1 MSVGTAEDAGR
12 VLGED
17 AAGPVWLRRFR
28 HALQADFIAQR
39 DRFAL
44 WIPVLFGAGIAVYF
58 SVTVEPAPWAGA
70 GAAGASAAAMLV
82 AWRAPGWRLAF
93 FALALA
99 ATGFAVAQGRTHA
112 VAAPVLA
119 RDFGPGRVTGR
130 VVALDRRP
138 DGTRAILDRPA
149 LQGLPADATPARV
162 RIRLRRGDDPKV
174 GDIVRLRAK
183 LAPPAAPAMPG
194 AYDFQRRAW
203 FERIGGVGFA
213 YTHAARA
220 VSAPGAAADSG
231 SGYDLWLARFRLG
244 IADRIR
250 AAELGT
256 AGTVAAALITGD
268 RSAIPEETIAA
279 MRNSGL
285 AHLLAISGLH
295 VGLVAAILFFGIRLV
310 LALVEPVALRLSI
323 KKVAAGG
330 AFAGAFAYLLM
341 SGATVPTQR
350 AFVMTGIVLA
360 AVLLDRTAISLRLV
374 AWAAMLVLLLQPES
388 LMGPSFQMSF
398 AAVLSLVA
406 AYEGLR
412 GPLRRWR
419 AGGGAMRRVWLYLA
433 GLALSTLV
441 AGTATGVIALHHF
454 GRFSAYGLV
463 ANLIAIP
470 LAGVWIMPFG
480 VLACVLMPF
489 GLEDLALT
497 PMAWGI
503 DLLLDAARM
512 VAAWPGASV
521 QLPAMP
527 GWGLALAG
535 FGGIWLCLWRGP
547 LRWAGGAGVLA
558 GLLSVALTVPPD
570 ILIDGSGR
578 LIAVRTAGGGLSL
591 SSRRV
596 EKFAAQIWLERDGEA
611 GATAWPATES
621 GDGRLTCDSIGCLY
635 RAGGRTV
642 ALVRDERAFDEDCV
656 AGAVV
661 VSTVPAR
668 WHCRAADR
676 VVDRFD
682 LWRNGAHAIW
692 LGRGG
697 VRVTSVRQAR
707 GDRLWTRAPPER
719 PTARAQAGEKARKRR
734 AGSAPARLSIA
745 ASGRRGGPAP

>member
-12 VLGED
+12 VLGEG
-17 AAGPVWLRRFR
+17 AAGPVWLRRFL

-70 GAAGASAAAMLV
+70 AAAGVCATAMLV

-119 RDFGPGRVTGR
+119 RDFGPGWVTGR

-138 DGTRAILDRPA
+138 EGTRAILDRPA
-149 LQGLPADATPARV
+149 LQGLSADDTPARV
-162 RIRLRRGDDPKV
+162 RVRLRRGDDPAV
-174 GDIVRLRAK
+174 GAVIRLRAK

-213 YTHAARA
+213 YTHAAP
-220 VSAPGAAADSG
+220 VAAADAGDGASAG
-231 SGYDLWLARFRLG
+231 RLWLARFRLG

-250 AAELGT
+250 AAVPGT
-256 AGTVAAALITGD
+256 AGAVAAALITGD
-268 RSAIPEETIAA
+268 RSAIPEETIEA
-279 MRNSGL
+279 MRDSGL

-323 KKVAAGG
+323 KKIAAGC

-419 AGGGAMRRVWLYLA
+419 AGGGVLRRVWLYLA
-433 GLALSTLV
+433 GLLLSTFV

-470 LAGVWIMPFG
+470 LAGFWIMPWG

-489 GLEDLALT
+489 GLEDLALI

-527 GWGLALAG
+527 GWGLALVA

-547 LRWAGGAGVLA
+547 A
-558 GLLSVALTVPPD
+558 
-570 ILIDGSGR
+570 
-578 LIAVRTAGGGLSL
+578 AVG
-591 SSRRV
+591 
-596 EKFAAQIWLERDGEA
+596 
-611 GATAWPATES
+611 
-621 GDGRLTCDSIGCLY
+621 
-635 RAGGRTV
+635 
-642 ALVRDERAFDEDCV
+642 
-656 AGAVV
+656 
-661 VSTVPAR
+661 
-668 WHCRAADR
+668 RAA
-676 VVDRFD
+676 
-682 LWRNGAHAIW
+682 
-692 LGRGG
+692 
-697 VRVTSVRQAR
+697 
-707 GDRLWTRAPPER
+707 RASWPGCSRSRSRHR
-719 PTARAQAGEKARKRR
+719 PI
-734 AGSAPARLSIA
+734 S
-745 ASGRRGGPAP
+745 